1 MTRGKLAVLMD
12 EHVGLGHDATSYLLH
27 PGDSGLVIDYDDET
41 TALLISG
48 HIVYVRTESCEELED

>member
-1 MTRGKLAVLMD
+1 MD